1 MKTDETMTGQT
12 LVSISMKIDGLEI
25 KSNNIFDK
33 KVKMAVISSILDEFR
48 RGKEHSGVLD
58 SVEYESKV
66 ENSRMRPCLAVQR
79 V

>member
-1 MKTDETMTGQT
+1 
-12 LVSISMKIDGLEI
+12 
-25 KSNNIFDK
+25 
-33 KVKMAVISSILDEFR
+33 MAVISSVLDEFR
-48 RGKEHSGVLD
+48 RGKKHSGVLD